1 MEPLWKL
8 LYLLEPAPISLIVTA
23 VGVTFGSAFRALNYG
38 KEMERNRDLSET
50 SITLDRSQALMI
62 PVMSSISL
70 LLMFYLFS
78 SVSQLLTVFTAIASV
93 SSLFFCLSPYVAYLK
108 SQFGFADP
116 YVSRCCSKSFTR
128 IQGLLLF
135 LCIGTV
141 VAWLVTG
148 HWVLNNLLGI
158 SICIAFVSHVRLPNI
173 KICAMLLVCLF
184 IYDIFWVFF
193 SERFFGANVMVSV
206 ATQQASNPVHTV
218 ANSLSLPGLQMV
230 TKKLELPVKIV
241 FPRHLLGG
249 LIPGG
254 ARDFMMLGLG
264 DMAIPAMLLALVLCF
279 DHRRSRDSIN
289 LLEMH
294 SSKGHKYIWYA
305 LPGYAIGLV
314 TALAAGIL
322 THSPQPALLYLVPST
337 LGPIVFISWIR
348 KELAEL
354 WDGPLPNS
362 NDKAHQ
368 IERVTQKKMG
378 TSVQVTPLCG
388 VYNENPLSYLVSI
401 DGFNFLIDC
410 GWNDHFDPSLL
421 EPLSRVAST
430 VDAVL
435 LSHPD
440 TLHLGALPYA
450 MKQLGLSAVVYS
462 TEPVYRLGLLTMY
475 DQYLSRKQV
484 SDFDLFTLDDIDS
497 AFQNVTRLTYAQNHH
512 LSGKGEGIVISPH
525 VSGHLLGGTVWK
537 ITKDGED
544 VIYAVDFN
552 HRKEKH
558 LNGINQASFVR
569 PAVLITDA
577 YNALNNQPYRRQKDK
592 EFTDTIKKTLRSDG
606 NVLLPVDT
614 AGRVLELVQILESVV
629 LASMAS
635 LEAGFSHDIFV
646 EWATDPKNL
655 VLFTERAQFGTLARM
670 LQADPPPKAVKV
682 TMSKRVPLVGEELIA
697 YEEEQNRIRKEEAL
711 KASLIKEEESKSV
724 QGADVS
730 MSDPMVVDASNT
742 HSLLDAAG
750 PHGGGYRDML
760 IDGFTPPS
768 TSAAPMFPF
777 YENNSDWDDF
787 GEVINP
793 DDYVIKDADMD
804 QGAVHVGGDM
814 DGKLDEGSAS
824 LILDTRPSKVVATEL
839 TVQVKCS
846 LIYMDFEGRSDARSI
861 KSILS
866 HMAPLKLLRPRN
878 I

>member
-108 SQFGFADP
+108 SQFGFSDP

-184 IYDIFWVFF
+184 VYDIFWVFF

-241 FPRHLLGG
+241 FPRNLLGG

-368 IERVTQKKMG
+368 IEV
-378 TSVQVTPLCG
+378 
-388 VYNENPLSYLVSI
+388 
-401 DGFNFLIDC
+401 
-410 GWNDHFDPSLL
+410 
-421 EPLSRVAST
+421 
-430 VDAVL
+430 
-435 LSHPD
+435 
-440 TLHLGALPYA
+440 
-450 MKQLGLSAVVYS
+450 
-462 TEPVYRLGLLTMY
+462 
-475 DQYLSRKQV
+475 
-484 SDFDLFTLDDIDS
+484 
-497 AFQNVTRLTYAQNHH
+497 
-512 LSGKGEGIVISPH
+512 
-525 VSGHLLGGTVWK
+525 
-537 ITKDGED
+537 
-544 VIYAVDFN
+544 
-552 HRKEKH
+552 
-558 LNGINQASFVR
+558 
-569 PAVLITDA
+569 
-577 YNALNNQPYRRQKDK
+577 
-592 EFTDTIKKTLRSDG
+592 
-606 NVLLPVDT
+606 
-614 AGRVLELVQILESVV
+614 
-629 LASMAS
+629 
-635 LEAGFSHDIFV
+635 
-646 EWATDPKNL
+646 
-655 VLFTERAQFGTLARM
+655 
-670 LQADPPPKAVKV
+670 
-682 TMSKRVPLVGEELIA
+682 
-697 YEEEQNRIRKEEAL
+697 
-711 KASLIKEEESKSV
+711 
-724 QGADVS
+724 
-730 MSDPMVVDASNT
+730 
-742 HSLLDAAG
+742 
-750 PHGGGYRDML
+750 
-760 IDGFTPPS
+760 
-768 TSAAPMFPF
+768 
-777 YENNSDWDDF
+777 
-787 GEVINP
+787 
-793 DDYVIKDADMD
+793 
-804 QGAVHVGGDM
+804 
-814 DGKLDEGSAS
+814 
-824 LILDTRPSKVVATEL
+824 
-839 TVQVKCS
+839 
-846 LIYMDFEGRSDARSI
+846 
-861 KSILS
+861 
-866 HMAPLKLLRPRN
+866 
-878 I
+878 